1 MYSNVQKFGDS
12 KFFFFI
18 QQVCIK
24 LVKSDSKDIYNI
36 TKV

>member
-1 MYSNVQKFGDS
+1 MYSNVQTFGDS
-12 KFFFFI
+12 KFFFI